1 MHVHEFKYIICLS
14 LTQSKQSLNL
24 VSASFKYIICL
35 SLTIERQV
43 FLKTI
48 DSILSI
54 LAHLNKNYQPENKIF
69 ENHYKKI
76 PKKTFGIKNKEL

>member
-1 MHVHEFKYIICLS
+1 MFKYIICLS
-14 LTQSKQSLNL
+14 LTENL
-24 VSASFKYIICL
+24 EKTRANFGEFKYIICL